1 VPTRENVHGETASV
15 PNPSPATLSSTLK
28 GAAAAM
34 EPEEDEDLNKCRDLL
49 ASDDGCDPA

>member
-1 VPTRENVHGETASV
+1 MYIGETASV

-49 ASDDGCDPA
+49 ASDDGCDPV